1 LRVISWNLLRK
12 TGAAVRDVAA
22 LIELHH
28 PDLLF
33 MQEATEEIEALPSAI
48 GGQLFHQHLHN
59 RVYGLAAWSRHTLVQ
74 PQALPL
80 PVSRM
85 PGRVPPRIAQIVR
98 ADGVTFANVHLSH
111 GQILNRRQLIRIA
124 SALQGPAAIIGD
136 YNAIGPTTLSGF
148 KDIGPRERTHLATNI
163 LPFRLD
169 RCMARGLECN
179 AAQVLHRGPSDH
191 HPILVNLDVARNSA
205 LDVQRS
211 PPSHSDV
218 NLFRRRERAAR

>member
-1 LRVISWNLLRK
+1 MKVISWNLLRR
-12 TGAAVRDVAA
+12 TGAAVTDVAA
-22 LIELHH
+22 LIEVHH

-48 GGQLFHQHLHN
+48 GGHLVHQHLSK
-59 RVYGLAAWSRHTLVQ
+59 RIYGLAAWSRDALVR
-74 PQALPL
+74 PYALPL

-98 ADGVTFANVHLSH
+98 VDGVTFANVHLSH

-136 YNAIGPTTLSGF
+136 YNAIGWTKLSGF

-169 RCMARGLECN
+169 RCMTRGVECTAAR
-179 AAQVLHRGPSDH
+179 VLHRGPSDY
-191 HPILVNLDVARNSA
+191 HPILLSLEVARDSVRDA
-205 LDVQRS
+205 QQASL
-211 PPSHSDV
+211 
-218 NLFRRRERAAR
+218 